1 MSPLSP
7 LCYTRIGLLFW
18 QVEALAET
26 LYAARGVQNALLSC
40 KERMA
45 LRANVNLQNR
55 LNTDGLKAI
64 STGTSDCGLN
74 IIWMYSLFHDL
85 SQAPLYSLLYMPAV
99 VQGIN
104 STVMAVSMIVHG

>member
-18 QVEALAET
+18 QVKALAET
-26 LYAARGVQNALLSC
+26 IYAARGVQDALLSC
-40 KERMA
+40 KEWMA
-45 LRANVNLQNR
+45 LRANVNLQDWFDA
-55 LNTDGLKAI
+55 DGFKAI
-64 STGTSDCGLN
+64 ATGTADCGLN

-85 SQAPLYSLLYMPAV
+85 SQVPLYSLLYMPAV